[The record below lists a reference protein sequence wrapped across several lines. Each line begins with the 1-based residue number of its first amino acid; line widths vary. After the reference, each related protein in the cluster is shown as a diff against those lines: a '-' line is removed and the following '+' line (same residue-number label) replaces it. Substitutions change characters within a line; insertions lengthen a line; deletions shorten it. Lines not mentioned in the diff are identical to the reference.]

1 MSKMLLGAAAA
12 VLLGLAGL
20 AGPAMA
26 KSPAP
31 AASSQAP
38 HSSADAKGA
47 DAKGSSGTS
56 TPATAPIDINSASRD
71 ELKTLPGIGDARA
84 DAIIKNRPYRGK
96 NELAD
101 KKIVPQ
107 NVYNDIKDRIIAHRK
122 S

>member
-1 MSKMLLGAAAA
+1 MLLTAAAA
-12 VLLGLAGL
+12 LLLGLAGL
-20 AGPAMA
+20 TGPALA

-31 AASSQAP
+31 AASQAP
-38 HSSADAKGA
+38 HSAADS
-47 DAKGSSGTS
+47 KGSSGTS

-84 DAIIKNRPYRGK
+84 EAIIKHRPYRGK

-107 NVYNDIKDRIIAHRK
+107 NVYNNIKDRIIAHQK

>member
-1 MSKMLLGAAAA
+1 MAAVTLILVLLGAAAA
-12 VLLGLAGL
+12 LLIGLAGL

-31 AASSQAP
+31 AASSQST
-38 HSSADAKGA
+38 HSSP

-56 TPATAPIDINSASRD
+56 TPASAPIDINSASKS

-84 DAIIKNRPYRGK
+84 DAIIEHRPYRGK

-107 NVYNDIKDRIIAHRK
+107 NVYNEIKDRIIAHRK